1 VGFPLD
7 KTMNKYIL
15 ILSLL
20 CLSLSGC
27 GFFEHQTSDEIQT
40 NQQERLLKEGTAE
53 VGMPAIKNFRE
64 RKLLK
69 QILELRDQADF
80 ITYTYVENAMPNPIP
95 GVTSLGGKFT
105 FLGVSVGYGIP
116 YSTQFTSP
124 QKVESHISNANYYIP
139 MPQADPNGLFT
150 PASADGTWIMM
161 KDPSGNVKPQYI
173 EPKIATFTYRLP
185 LD

>member
-1 VGFPLD
+1 
-7 KTMNKYIL
+7 MNKYIP
-15 ILSLL
+15 ILSIL
-20 CLSLSGC
+20 CVSLSGC
-27 GFFEHQTSDEIQT
+27 GIFDNTPTSDEIQT
-40 NQQERLLKEGTAE
+40 NQQEKLLKEGTSE

-80 ITYTYVENAMPNPIP
+80 ITYTYVENAMPNPIH

-124 QKVESHISNANYYIP
+124 QKLDSTSTHYIT
-139 MPQADPNGLFT
+139 MPQADPNGLFA

-173 EPKIATFTYRLP
+173 EPKIATFTYKLP
-185 LD
+185 VD